1 MIDNFKVHIKNS
13 AKSDLKKI
21 RNSNLKE
28 QFDEVILQLKR
39 NPYETNQGF
48 EKLNPKHLGR
58 YSRRINVQHR
68 VVYTV
73 NDDTQEVNIYSAW
86 SHYE

>member
-1 MIDNFKVHIKNS
+1 MSDYQVQIKNS

-21 RNSNLKE
+21 KRSNLKE
-28 QFDEVILQLKR
+28 SFYAVVDQLKQ
-39 NPYETNQGF
+39 NPFEPNQGF
-48 EKLNPKHLGR
+48 EKLEPPIAKK

-73 NDDTQEVNIYSAW
+73 DKVNKVVSIYSAW

>member
-1 MIDNFKVHIKNS
+1 MSWRVQIKNS

-21 RNSNLKE
+21 KKSNLRSE
-28 QFDEVILQLKR
+28 FSNVINQLKK
-39 NPYETNQGF
+39 NPFEDNQGF
-48 EKLNPKHLGR
+48 EKLQPPIAGK
-58 YSRRINVQHR
+58 YSRRINIQHR

-73 NDDTQEVNIYSAW
+73 DKKNKVVSIYSAW